1 MTLYKLKILE
11 QKQITS
17 ETTIILFFQPILVKL
32 VPHYGTSQVVQFN
45 LSVPLTLPQPT
56 AIVQVHL
63 LLLPA
68 VVIAAVAVEAILEA
82 PQLVVEA
89 VEEITPRV
97 HPPSRKTSLLLPPH
111 CLQLLDHQVRKLQQ
125 PQFQ

>member
-1 MTLYKLKILE
+1 MTLYRLKILE

-17 ETTIILFFQPILVKL
+17 ETTIILFFQLILVKL

-45 LSVPLTLPQPT
+45 LLVPLTLPQPT

-68 VVIAAVAVEAILEA
+68 VVIVAVAVEAILEA
-82 PQLVVEA
+82 PQLVAEA
-89 VEEITPRV
+89 VEEITPLV
-97 HPPSRKTSLLLPPH
+97 HPPSRKISLLLPPH
-111 CLQLLDHQVRKLQQ
+111 CLQLLDHQARKLQQ
-125 PQFQ
+125 SQFQ